1 MAVLAPSGAAAPP
14 ISRSPA
20 TAPHPGAG
28 ERAARDSLRAQVAK
42 LERDLGLA
50 LVGAPVP
57 VGAGLRSPRL
67 AGPRLLSLGELE
79 RTRDVLAGQL
89 AGVRR
94 ALAEV
99 AEAQHAK
106 RLLIEAMLAE
116 PGAHRWVRVTHA
128 DIGEPG
134 CRSWHVRPRLGLIG
148 MLAGWWHVKVSS
160 GCPLAGGRRLC
171 RPPLTT

>member
-1 MAVLAPSGAAAPP
+1 VEVLDPAGVAAPP

-20 TAPHPGAG
+20 TAPLRGVD
-28 ERAARDSLRAQVAK
+28 ERAARASLRAQVAK

-50 LVGAPVP
+50 LVGAPTGVAA
-57 VGAGLRSPRL
+57 VLRAPGL

-79 RTRDVLAGQL
+79 RTRDLLAGQL
-89 AGVRR
+89 GSVRR

-99 AEAQHAK
+99 AEVQQAK
-106 RLLIEAMLAE
+106 RLLIEAMLLD

-128 DIGEPG
+128 DIGQPG

-160 GCPLAGGRRLC
+160 GCPLPGGRRPC
-171 RPPLTT
+171 RAPRTT